1 MRFPLPQTLLARIE
15 GDHARLV
22 DAIPLFAQLSAWA
35 ANYTPDND
43 GYGQGGHGGAGY
55 SPYIPDG
62 PAASSSATERA
73 ALNGC
78 STAEME
84 RIVDGFLAGTTLIL
98 DAASRLGAWVT
109 PRQVEQK
116 RVNSVEQCPGCDKPM
131 PKVKSGFCPACY
143 QQWAIREQRPDR
155 AWFIRRRKGERDQAA
170 AREAEQAKAAR
181 AGKGAA

>member
-1 MRFPLPQTLLARIE
+1 VKFPLPQTLLARIE

-22 DAIPLFAQLSAWA
+22 DALPLLAQLSAYA
-35 ANYTPDND
+35 ANYSPDND
-43 GYGQGGHGGAGY
+43 GYPAGGSSGART
-55 SPYIPDG
+55 SDTT
-62 PAASSSATERA
+62 STTERA

-84 RIVDGFLAGTTLIL
+84 RMVEGFLAGTTLIL
-98 DAASRLGAWVT
+98 NAASRLGAYVT

-116 RVNSVEQCPGCDKPM
+116 RVNTVEMCPGCDKPM

-155 AWFIRRRKGERDQAA
+155 AWFIRRRKAERDQAA

-181 AGKGAA
+181 AGNGAP